1 MDNFE
6 LLKQKVNIMDVI
18 QEDVTLKRSG
28 KVWKSQCP
36 FHQDKTP
43 SFTVYPQTKS
53 FHCFGCDESGTV
65 IDYFMKREAIKE
77 PHEALERMADR
88 YNVQLVGH
96 DPEKFKQRKEKIRHN
111 RRTATDYY
119 KNYMLANK
127 YIKERGISQTIAQ
140 KFGLGFDSESN
151 AISIPFLNAYGEVV
165 GISKRFLDGDGP
177 KYKNSEES
185 DVFKKSELL
194 YGLNHCRKH
203 IKDRVFIVEGYFD
216 VMALHEMGVSEAVA
230 YCGQS
235 MTDEQ
240 VHLLSKY
247 ITKHT
252 KIYLIPDND
261 LTGKKAVSKNITAI
275 RSKLR
280 NPIGVM
286 EIPDGLKDANDL
298 LQSGK
303 TVRDLKSQHFEMFL
317 LKQELDLCLD
327 QEDEY
332 EIARSYSKNT
342 QNKMLRSEMAEYL
355 AKRWNKSIELVRD
368 HMEADSSSHDYLAD
382 MYSFT
387 ESLNDYREF
396 LSKGDEGKIFFGLS
410 GVDDLIKGMRPGEVC
425 TILGRSGAGK
435 TTFILNLIYNMIMK
449 QSKNVVFHSLELNKG
464 PISPQFVQIKKK
476 VTSGRADR
484 IIMSGEADQDII
496 EISNKMDQHIKIV
509 DRDGQSLVDVD
520 RYVKVANDAAVFD
533 GPVDVVFVDYF
544 QYLNVTGKG
553 SNYEEMSKMARELK
567 ALAKRLNVLLVV
579 LTQANREG
587 GGDGSEK
594 LSMKSARD
602 TGAIEESSDYML
614 GVYRPAAN
622 PKLSEDEKQAVQYEM
637 YCQVLKNRW
646 GATGEIKVHFEGMT
660 KRITD
665 WRD

>member
-1 MDNFE
+1 LDNFE

-127 YIKERGISQTIAQ
+127 YIKERGISQAIAQ

-194 YGLNHCRKH
+194 YGLNHCRKS
-203 IKDRVFIVEGYFD
+203 INERIFIVEGYFD
-216 VMALHEMGVSEAVA
+216 VMALHEMGISEVVA

-235 MTDEQ
+235 ITDEQ

-261 LTGKKAVSKNITAI
+261 LTGKKAVSKNIAAF
-275 RSKLR
+275 RSRLK
-280 NPIGVM
+280 NHIGVI
-286 EIPDGLKDANDL
+286 ELPQENKDANDL
-298 LQSGK
+298 LLSGK
-303 TVRDLKSQHFEMFL
+303 KLDEIKSQHFEMFL
-317 LKQELDLCLD
+317 LKQELEICLD
-327 QEDEY
+327 REDEY
-332 EIARSYSKNT
+332 EVAKTFSKKT
-342 QNKMLRSEMAEYL
+342 QNKMLKAEMADFL
-355 AKRWNKSIELVRD
+355 SKRWNKPITLVRE
-368 HMEADSSSHDYLAD
+368 HMEAEVTTTDYIGD
-382 MYSFT
+382 MYGFM
-387 ESLNDYREF
+387 ESMNAYREF
-396 LSKGDEGKIFFGLS
+396 VEKGDEGKVFSGLK
-410 GVDDLIKGMRPGEVC
+410 GVDNLIKGMRPGEVC
-425 TILGRSGAGK
+425 TLLGRSGAGK
-435 TTFILNLIYNMIMK
+435 TTFILNLMYNMIVK
-449 QSKNVVFHSLELNKG
+449 QGRNVIFNSLELNRVN
-464 PISPQFVQIKKK
+464 IVPQFIQIHKKLPEGRVARLVQ
-476 VTSGRADR
+476 
-484 IIMSGEADQDII
+484 SGEVDTELMELSQKL
-496 EISNKMDQHIKIV
+496 ENHLKIV
-509 DRDGQSLVDVD
+509 DRGGQTLFDVEMYAKIANDSIFDTQVDVI
-520 RYVKVANDAAVFD
+520 
-533 GPVDVVFVDYF
+533 FVDYF
-544 QYLNVTGKG
+544 QYLKTKGKG
-553 SNYEEMSKMARELK
+553 NHYEEMSNMAREMK
-567 ALAKRLNVLLVV
+567 ELAKRLNCVLVV

-622 PKLSEDEKQAVQYEM
+622 PKLTEDEKQSVQHEM